1 MGDGLAG
8 NVDGCGEDVGG
19 VGEDVGAGGGGA
31 LIVDEPLGPGEWGI
45 VADGLRGPG
54 AVGHGCAGSEM
65 YSSNNSGWESE
76 AAVEDVAGPDAGG
89 GVKASL
95 KPGSR

>member
-1 MGDGLAG
+1 MVHGFARGLALRVEDLEG
-8 NVDGCGEDVGG
+8 LGQAALGDSLAVPRHLDRQAIDVD
-19 VGEDVGAGGGGA
+19 
-31 LIVDEPLGPGEWGI
+31 IVYLGPE
-45 VADGLRGPG
+45 D
-54 AVGHGCAGSEM
+54 H
-65 YSSNNSGWESE
+65 